1 MVTEHTDIARN
12 PYIEIVIEAIIAVA
26 PEAEDE
32 VRSVDRTADVFELLA
47 LDSMD
52 HLGVMTEIAEQ
63 TKIEIPE
70 REYGQLRSITS
81 LAERIAG

>member
-1 MVTEHTDIARN
+1 MTEHTDTARDQ
-12 PYIEIVIEAIIAVA
+12 YIEIVVEAIIAVA
-26 PEAEDE
+26 PETEDE
-32 VRSVDRTADVFELLA
+32 VRSIDRTADVFEVLA

-52 HLGVMTEIAEQ
+52 HLGVMTEIAAR

-70 REYGQLRSITS
+70 REYGQLRSIVS